1 MKPRPK
7 LLFFLASI
15 QVSIGLCLAGFAAI
29 FLTGLVS
36 LFYFANGLVIT
47 FMGAVVN
54 LKAIEA
60 SNQ

>member
-15 QVSIGLCLAGFAAI
+15 QVSIGLCLAGFGGI
-29 FLTGLVS
+29 TLDM
-36 LFYFANGLVIT
+36 FYFLIGLGNI

-54 LKAIEA
+54 FKAIEA